1 MANPIARDERSDPSR
16 PRVLVVDDN
25 QDAADSME
33 LLLTSLG
40 CEARVAYDGVA
51 ALEMARAYRPDLALI
66 DLGLPGM
73 DGYQVA
79 LHLRREPE
87 LQKMKLVA
95 VTGYDW
101 KEARLRSEA
110 YGFDQHLVKPL
121 DPNQLKELLA
131 TLRPHG
137 EVAQTPPAGS
147 TRTE

>member
-1 MANPIARDERSDPSR
+1 MVNSTPRNERNEPRR

-33 LLLTSLG
+33 LLLTTLG

-51 ALEMARAYRPDLALI
+51 ALEMARTYRPDLALV

-87 LQKMKLVA
+87 LQTMKLVA

-121 DPNQLKELLA
+121 DPNQLKELLG
-131 TLRPHG
+131 TLQPHR
-137 EVAQTPPAGS
+137 EAAKTPPAKNN
-147 TRTE
+147 